1 MRNICLINK
10 KVAIN
15 RWAKRFALQDRIYK
29 ENSLKYPLL
38 KARLLG
44 YFAGDGSVCIHKD
57 KKGGVHHTVRFY
69 PDDKSML
76 NSFLFAFIRIYEK
89 KPYVDLR
96 KNHYCSTVAS
106 KPIALD
112 LLQYGSLKTLEWSFP
127 VFCDSKEK
135 KKEWLRAFFDCEAH
149 VNKKS
154 IVIQSVNE
162 KGIEQIRQ
170 CLEEFNIV
178 SRTYKYE
185 RKQKN
190 WNNNYL
196 LFINRKEDKQRF
208 LKEIGFTHH
217 KKLEK
222 LSAGVT

>member
-1 MRNICLINK
+1 MQNISIRNR
-10 KVAIN
+10 KVAVT
-15 RWAKRFALQDRIYK
+15 RWAKRFALQDKISK

-57 KKGGVHHTVRFY
+57 KNGGVHHTVRFY

-76 NSFLFAFIRIYEK
+76 DSFLFAFIKIYEK

-96 KNHYCSTVAS
+96 KNHYCSTVTS

-112 LLQYGSLKTLEWSFP
+112 LLQYGSLKTLEWTIPS
-127 VFCDSKEK
+127 FCDSKEK

-149 VNKKS
+149 VNKKA
-154 IVIQSVNE
+154 IAIQSVNE

-170 CLEEFNIV
+170 CLEEFDIF

-190 WNNNYL
+190 WNTNHL
-196 LFINRKEDKQRF
+196 LFIFRKEHKRRF
-208 LKEIGFTHH
+208 LKEIGFTHS